1 MRYLMLLL
9 PIALAAC
16 ATTGSGGSGSG
27 ITIETV
33 SKGQA
38 VPGAS
43 CVVSTHGGNW
53 TVTTPA
59 TVDVGGVNGDLR
71 VVCNKEGYRTSELV
85 FRPYSGGPYGS
96 SVGLGVGGGSGNVG
110 VGLGLSVPLSLGGR
124 GYPSRVAVDMNL
136 Q

>member
-9 PIALAAC
+9 PIALTAC
-16 ATTGSGGSGSG
+16 ASTGSGGGSG
-27 ITIETV
+27 IAIETV

-38 VPGAS
+38 VPGAN

-85 FRPYSGGPYGS
+85 FRPYSGGGPYGS

>member
-1 MRYLMLLL
+1 MRHLILLL
-9 PIALAAC
+9 PIALVAC
-16 ATTGSGGSGSG
+16 AATGSGGSG
-27 ITIETV
+27 IAIETA

-38 VPGAS
+38 VTGAN

-59 TVDVGGVNGDLR
+59 TVDVGGINGDLR
-71 VVCNKEGYRTSELV
+71 VVCDKAGYRTSESV
-85 FRPYSGGPYGS
+85 FKPYSRGPYGS

-110 VGLGLSVPLSLGGR
+110 VGVGLSVPLGLGGR
-124 GYPSRVAVDMNL
+124 GYPSRVTVDLNP